1 MRGHHI
7 VCFKLQVHGRVRFH
21 RRPHAAAGCAP
32 PAIGNGAHE
41 IARDSSGGT
50 ITVQAIASKQRVIR
64 QSAKRQANKITFDND
79 VRLGGVFRFL

>member
-1 MRGHHI
+1 MRGHHN
-7 VCFKLQVHGRVRFH
+7 VCCKLQVYGRVHFH

-41 IARDSSGGT
+41 IARDCTGKT
-50 ITVQAIASKQRVIR
+50 ITVQAIALKQRVIR

-79 VRLGGVFRFL
+79 VCLGGVFRFL